1 MNNPNVK
8 SNDSSKINVY
18 KIVVVGDGAVVKK
31 TCISSL
37 KSYLNGKKENH
48 VNINRTRFLNFETI
62 YLEDEFNAVLQIW
75 DCQGQRSTHGPLDI
89 IQDTVING
97 SSLIILMF
105 SLDNAI
111 SFFNLFSK
119 EDSWYNL
126 VKNSSP
132 NNIPILLIGNKND
145 KPNLVLNSYIM
156 QKIKEYPEIIG
167 YLKISALSQEGFNE
181 LVNKIHDVIL
191 TSSPITTQMN

>member
-1 MNNPNVK
+1 
-8 SNDSSKINVY
+8 
-18 KIVVVGDGAVVKK
+18 
-31 TCISSL
+31 
-37 KSYLNGKKENH
+37 
-48 VNINRTRFLNFETI
+48 
-62 YLEDEFNAVLQIW
+62 
-75 DCQGQRSTHGPLDI
+75 
-89 IQDTVING
+89 
-97 SSLIILMF
+97 MF

-111 SFFNLFSK
+111 SFINLFSK